1 MGRQQA
7 LDMRKNITRFWSEVD
22 DEKNRR
28 ILDAYFH
35 NFIFYITCAFSAD
48 YFFSV
53 RNISYPI
60 YFAYTACSKII

>member
-1 MGRQQA
+1 M
-7 LDMRKNITRFWSEVD
+7 DMRKNITRFWSEVD

-48 YFFSV
+48 YIFS
-53 RNISYPI
+53 RSEYLLSYLFCLHRLLKNYI
-60 YFAYTACSKII
+60 NG